1 MATKKKTTRSV
12 SVKAIKSEVVTK
24 SVPSFSIFKFLRL
37 LAIVVLSGILIF
49 GLVKKYRHLFV
60 VGVVNTTPITR
71 WQLDRVIFG
80 RYGKSSLDE
89 MVNIVLLEQ
98 LAKQNGVK
106 LVASDIDNEITQLE
120 ERLGGKEALKAN
132 MERFG
137 VDDAKLKEEVRSI
150 VLQRK
155 IAQKVFNISI
165 TDEEINSYYSQN
177 KVLFDKKTLD
187 EVKDEIKK
195 SLEQQKVQED
205 FSKWFQEEKAKA
217 KISLFI

>member
-1 MATKKKTTRSV
+1 MATRKRTTKIV
-12 SVKAIKSEVVTK
+12 EVKQEVASKPVTA
-24 SVPSFSIFKFLRL
+24 FSITKFLRL
-37 LAIVVLSGILIF
+37 LAIVVLSGILLF
-49 GLVKKYRHLFV
+49 GVVKKYRHFFI

-71 WQLDRVIFG
+71 WQLDKVNYD
-80 RYGKSSLDE
+80 RYAKTSLDE
-89 MVNIVLLEQ
+89 MVNVVLLEQ

-137 VDDAKLKEEVRSI
+137 VDDAKLREEVRSI

-165 TDEEINSYYSQN
+165 TDEEISNYYTQN
-177 KVLFDKKTLD
+177 KVLFDKKSLD

-205 FSKWFQEEKAKA
+205 FSKWFQEEKTKA

>member
-1 MATKKKTTRSV
+1 MATRKRT
-12 SVKAIKSEVVTK
+12 TK
-24 SVPSFSIFKFLRL
+24 SVEVKQEVASKPVTAFSITKFLRL
-37 LAIVVLSGILIF
+37 LAIVVLSGILLF
-49 GLVKKYRHLFV
+49 GVVKKYRHFFI

-71 WQLDRVIFG
+71 WQLDKVNYD
-80 RYGKSSLDE
+80 RYAKTSLDE
-89 MVNIVLLEQ
+89 MVNVVLLEQ

-137 VDDAKLKEEVRSI
+137 VDDAKLREEVRSI

-165 TDEEINSYYSQN
+165 TDEEISNYYTQN
-177 KVLFDKKTLD
+177 KVLFDKKSLD
-187 EVKDEIKK
+187 EVKNEIRK

-205 FSKWFQEEKAKA
+205 FSKWFQEEKTKA

>member
-1 MATKKKTTRSV
+1 MATRKRT
-12 SVKAIKSEVVTK
+12 TK
-24 SVPSFSIFKFLRL
+24 SVEVKQEVALKPVTAFSITKFLKL
-37 LAIVVLSGILIF
+37 LAIVVLSGILLF
-49 GLVKKYRHLFV
+49 GVVKKYRHFFI

-71 WQLDRVIFG
+71 WQLDKVNYD
-80 RYGKSSLDE
+80 RYAKTSLDE
-89 MVNIVLLEQ
+89 MVNVVLLEQ

-137 VDDAKLKEEVRSI
+137 VDDAKLREEVRSI

-165 TDEEINSYYSQN
+165 TDEEISNYYTQN
-177 KVLFDKKTLD
+177 KVLFDKKSLD
-187 EVKDEIKK
+187 EVKNEIRK

-205 FSKWFQEEKAKA
+205 FSKWFQEEKTKA